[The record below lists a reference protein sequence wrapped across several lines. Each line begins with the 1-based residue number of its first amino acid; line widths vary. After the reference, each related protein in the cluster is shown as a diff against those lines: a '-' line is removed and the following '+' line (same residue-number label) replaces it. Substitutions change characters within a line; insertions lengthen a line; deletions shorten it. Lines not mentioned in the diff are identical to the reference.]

1 MLTLNQD
8 MVEIE
13 REKVTLRRQ
22 SIEIQRETLD
32 VLKQLNKSV
41 QSLSNVLPGQSAL
54 DIFGQIDAEQ

>member
-1 MLTLNQD
+1 

-41 QSLSNVLPGQSAL
+41 QSLSNVLPGQSAM